1 MRNFFTPPVHR
12 SQSIQNPNNSPE
24 LSPAVQ
30 QFFSDL
36 LTYNSNRSSQ
46 PSAPPQTPRVTIPL
60 STPRRTMNP
69 EATLN
74 EGLQQAINAAVTNAI
89 APLRQENESLCQQL
103 EALRTSTSA
112 STNNNP
118 VPSMPKAP
126 KSVPVTPFEGD
137 QDKWDAFVTQIKLKI
152 AEYPFYFTTDRLKV
166 IYMLQWMQGRTMA
179 WASSYLD
186 QVNSSTPAPELDSW
200 DRMLATAT
208 AAWGIHDREG
218 RAEQKLLAL
227 TQAST
232 KSGTVSEYRSE
243 FQQVAQV
250 TKWNDEALSRQF
262 YNGLKRPIKYG
273 LLSMPK
279 SKNLQELIQNSLDF
293 ETRWLELRSNTT
305 GPRAANVYQSNPSSS
320 RPIRDPNA
328 MDVDASRLSQEDQDR
343 HFKQGLCFIC
353 HKAGHIAREC
363 PDKKKSP
370 RTFKAR
376 ASVVE
381 DKEVKEDEIEKE
393 VQRRLAAALK
403 DFQKGQE

>member
-1 MRNFFTPPVHR
+1 
-12 SQSIQNPNNSPE
+12 
-24 LSPAVQ
+24 
-30 QFFSDL
+30 
-36 LTYNSNRSSQ
+36 
-46 PSAPPQTPRVTIPL
+46 
-60 STPRRTMNP
+60 MNP

-89 APLRQENESLCQQL
+89 APLRQENELLRQQL

-152 AEYPFYFTTDRLKV
+152 VEYPFYFTTDRLKV

-218 RAEQKLLAL
+218 CAEQKLLAL

-232 KSGTVSEYRSE
+232 KTGTVSEYRSE

-250 TKWNDEALSRQF
+250 TKWNDEALSCQF
-262 YNGLKRPIKYG
+262 
-273 LLSMPK
+273 
-279 SKNLQELIQNSLDF
+279 IQNSLDF
-293 ETRWLELRSNTT
+293 ETCWLELRSNTT